1 LNERQGIAEEDCW
14 EMGQEYEE
22 MSVSDFSES
31 EESSD
36 CDSDDYTRPIIQQS
50 GIKYQQHVINT
61 RP

>member
-1 LNERQGIAEEDCW
+1 
-14 EMGQEYEE
+14 MGQEYEE